1 MERTIRISEIRVKY
15 HLPLNRADEETA
27 ERVMQVHP
35 AGCPAHQSV
44 KDAIRIK
51 IDREYQFRD

>member
-1 MERTIRISEIRVKY
+1 MDRTMKITEIRVLYKC
-15 HLPLNRADEETA
+15 PVPQDQKETVD
-27 ERVMQVHP
+27 RVMQVHP

-51 IDREYQFRD
+51 IDATFDWR